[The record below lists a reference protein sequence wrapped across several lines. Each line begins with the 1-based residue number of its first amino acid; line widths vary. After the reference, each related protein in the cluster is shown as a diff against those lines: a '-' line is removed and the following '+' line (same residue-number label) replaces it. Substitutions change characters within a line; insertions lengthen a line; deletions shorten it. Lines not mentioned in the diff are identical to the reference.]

1 MKDCDKVHSGN
12 IKFKILNIKM
22 LEFYVSIINRHNLLI
37 T

>member
-12 IKFKILNIKM
+12 IKFKILHIKNI
-22 LEFYVSIINRHNLLI
+22 EFYVSIVNKHNLFS